1 MAAICPSANG
11 GGMAVRD
18 PETEWLRV
26 QIYRKMTPAERV
38 EIAARLYEDAV
49 ALVRSSILH
58 RRPDIAPDDLEYE
71 VRRRVLP
78 AGLAELTEPIRR
90 ARGRD
95 RT

>member
-1 MAAICPSANG
+1 
-11 GGMAVRD
+11 MAVRD

-26 QIYRKMTPAERV
+26 QAYRRMTPAERM
-38 EIAARLYEDAV
+38 EIAARMYEDAV
-49 ALVRSSILH
+49 ALIRSSILY
-58 RRPDIAPDDLEYE
+58 RTPGIATDDLEYE

-78 AGLAELTEPIRR
+78 RGLAELTEPVRR